1 MKKKGLTSYYS
12 ILLMFCQELLRKFCL
27 LGVSLKVKI
36 AFFALL
42 ASLSGQFCAV
52 QAISSN
58 QSAAIVEHCDMI
70 KDELK
75 KVQKEDAR
83 ARVYLGGYYETI
95 LTKFITPLNVRLVE
109 NNLSSAGL
117 VENQNNFAG
126 AKTLFSNDYITYQ
139 QGLEELVGMDCRQ
152 EPEKFYDKLTTV
164 RQKRKIMVQDVLRMR
179 NLISEHMRLVEGLKG
194 KV

>member
-1 MKKKGLTSYYS
+1 MNSMVGK
-12 ILLMFCQELLRKFCL
+12 LMPLVSCVVLCCQCL
-27 LGVSLKVKI
+27 PVN
-36 AFFALL
+36 
-42 ASLSGQFCAV
+42 
-52 QAISSN
+52 AISDS
-58 QSAAIVEHCDMI
+58 QKSAIEKNCETIRD
-70 KDELK
+70 DLK

-139 QGLEELVGMDCRQ
+139 QGLEELVGMDCKQ

-164 RQKRKIMVQDVLRMR
+164 RQKRKIMVQDVLKMR